1 MLVNTLRKICQQC
14 SQVIDIAGAAQIL
27 ASIENDTGDLGVM
40 RPQSDSERTE
50 DFSWGNSLERD
61 TLRSNS
67 TIREAADEV
76 SRPNF
81 GMDQRND
88 SNTTTWSA
96 GRKSLDDSDFE
107 CSKSETSISSNSAPM
122 TPDLFQDRG
131 MFYTRDFEDPGTLQA
146 ENRNVS
152 MQNYRHESM
161 SLETISSSNS
171 QPCYLEGLW
180 PPNFSNTESAFAAML
195 VQGTSMAPMGNWLS
209 TLSDL
214 PGMADGSAFS
224 TAGFGGAD
232 CFVWS

>member
-1 MLVNTLRKICQQC
+1 MNTLRKICQQC

-40 RPQSDSERTE
+40 RPQSDSERME
-50 DFSWGNSLERD
+50 DFSWGNSSERD
-61 TLRSNS
+61 TLRSVS
-67 TIREAADEV
+67 TIRDTADELC
-76 SRPNF
+76 RPEF
-81 GMDQRND
+81 GMNQRND
-88 SNTTTWSA
+88 SDTTTSSA

-122 TPDLFQDRG
+122 TPDLFPERG
-131 MFYTRDFEDPGTLQA
+131 MFYNRSFEDPGTLQA

-152 MQNYRHESM
+152 MQHYRHESM
-161 SLETISSSNS
+161 SLETVSSSNL
-171 QPCYLEGLW
+171 QPCYPDGLW

-195 VQGTSMAPMGNWLS
+195 VQGTSMAPAGNWFS

-224 TAGFGGAD
+224 TAGFGGPD
-232 CFVWS
+232 SLVWS